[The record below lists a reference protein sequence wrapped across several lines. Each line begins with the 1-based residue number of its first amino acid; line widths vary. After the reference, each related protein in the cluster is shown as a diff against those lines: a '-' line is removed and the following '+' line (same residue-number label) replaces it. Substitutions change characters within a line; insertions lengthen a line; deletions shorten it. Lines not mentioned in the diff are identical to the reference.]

1 MFDKTAA
8 SLILMSALSFG
19 ISAQPELRVQ
29 IVSRPASATQ
39 GASEELSQFSLAP
52 GTGTA
57 WIRTDHEAT
66 EEPQR
71 SPVEDGPLDPEI
83 TRAILL
89 AMETSDSPTL
99 RELAEMTEGGR
110 VILSLGSG
118 DVSPDGLFVCVDAH
132 MPNPLFGVNAGA
144 SEWQSVLAVYEIAT
158 HRVWAIAPEE
168 GGEPIATMGSP
179 TWAPQGSTL
188 AFLAGPAA
196 FQFGESPTTP
206 PGVPLAQREDR
217 RGWGLWIWDSVTG
230 ESVEVCPRGYCLTYH
245 RPERPVWSHDG
256 TRILFTTA
264 TENPWENP
272 GEALIEN
279 LHLADLSTGD
289 VRRLIRVN
297 RLTRDF
303 QWLSDDRHILLRSIS
318 EVQWDSGEGQ
328 CIAVGDPEQQKECWL
343 LDSQT
348 GEHVVFYRP
357 GEQYFPDLTV
367 SPDAQWAS
375 FSRWTDH
382 GRPAGRVD
390 IYVVAL
396 HSVSSPELVHS
407 VQIPGDT
414 PVLSVEIGWSH

>member
-1 MFDKTAA
+1 
-8 SLILMSALSFG
+8 MSALSLG

-29 IVSRPASATQ
+29 IVSRPASAAQ
-39 GASEELSQFSLAP
+39 GASEEFSRFSLAP

-57 WIRTDHEAT
+57 WVRTDIET
-66 EEPQR
+66 VEEPHR
-71 SPVEDGPLDPEI
+71 SPMGTGSLGPEI
-83 TRAILL
+83 IRDVHL
-89 AMETSDSPTL
+89 AMATSDSPTL
-99 RELAEMTEGGR
+99 RELAEMAEGGR
-110 VILSLGSG
+110 AILSLDSG
-118 DVSPDGLFVCVDAH
+118 DVSPDGRFVCVDAH
-132 MPNPLFGVNAGA
+132 MPNPLFVVNAGA
-144 SEWQSVLAVYEIAT
+144 SEWQSVLGVYEIAA
-158 HRVWAIAPEE
+158 HRVWAIAPAE
-168 GGEPIATMGSP
+168 GVQPIATMGSP

-188 AFLAGPAA
+188 AFLVAPAA
-196 FQFGESPTTP
+196 FQFGEPLITP

-217 RGWGLWIWDSVTG
+217 RSWGLWVWDSAT
-230 ESVEVCPRGYCLTYH
+230 EDSVEVCPRGYCLTYH

-264 TENPWENP
+264 TENPWDNP

-289 VRRLIRVN
+289 VRRLIREN

-303 QWLSDDRHILLRSIS
+303 QWLSDDRHILLRSIA
-318 EVQWDSGEGQ
+318 EVQWDSEEGQ

-357 GEQYFPDLTV
+357 GEQCFPDLTV

-382 GRPAGRVD
+382 GRPTGRVD

-396 HSVSSPELVHS
+396 HSESSPELVHS
-407 VQIPGDT
+407 VQIPEDT
-414 PVLSVEIGWSH
+414 PVRSVEIGWSH